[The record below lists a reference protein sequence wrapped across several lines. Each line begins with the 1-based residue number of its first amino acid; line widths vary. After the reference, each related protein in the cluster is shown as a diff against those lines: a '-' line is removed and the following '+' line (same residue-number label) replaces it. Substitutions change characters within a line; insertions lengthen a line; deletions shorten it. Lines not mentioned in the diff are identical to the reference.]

1 MKKILCLMCVAA
13 LGLAACSKNKKEETA
28 NSTYNTNYNITT
40 ADARNGNTKSAKD
53 AKYQIID
60 QEFDNMLAP
69 ETDYEAIPAHELQA
83 CEDSYLP
90 LVEPDCCGKG
100 KAKASAAVAGKAKA
114 KAKAVSTATT
124 RAKKVTNTTNIYY
137 VDGNQTIPV
146 SSTSTTKTVY
156 SSSGSAISSSTSS
169 STDPVTK
176 KTVNADGSVTT
187 TTTYSR

>member
-90 LVEPDCCGKG
+90 LVEPDCCGNPREKG
-100 KAKASAAVAGKAKA
+100 YQHDEHLLRRWQPNDS
-114 KAKAVSTATT
+114 
-124 RAKKVTNTTNIYY
+124 RFLY
-137 VDGNQTIPV
+137 VHHQN
-146 SSTSTTKTVY
+146 
-156 SSSGSAISSSTSS
+156 
-169 STDPVTK
+169 
-176 KTVNADGSVTT
+176 
-187 TTTYSR
+187 RL

>member
-1 MKKILCLMCVAA
+1 MKKVLCLVCVAV
-13 LGLAACSKNKKEETA
+13 LGLAACSKNKKEDSA
-28 NSTYNTNYNITT
+28 NANYSSVYGMTT
-40 ADARNGNTKSAKD
+40 ADARNTKSAKD
-53 AKYQIID
+53 AKYQIVD

-69 ETDYEAIPAHELQA
+69 DTDYEAIPAHELQA

-90 LVEPDCCGKG
+90 LVEPDCCGNGKG
-100 KAKASAAVAGKAKA
+100 KANAAASGKAKA
-114 KAKAVSTATT
+114 KATAVSTATT

-146 SSTSTTKTVY
+146 SSTSTTRTVY
-156 SSSGSAISSSTSS
+156 KNGSAISSSSSS

-176 KTVNADGSVTT
+176 TTVNADGSVTK

>member
-1 MKKILCLMCVAA
+1 MKKILCLICAAA
-13 LGLAACSKNKKEETA
+13 LGLAACSKNKKEESA
-28 NSTYNTNYNITT
+28 NVAYGNNLTYNAGTT
-40 ADARNGNTKSAKD
+40 DSRNNTKSAKD

-60 QEFDNMLAP
+60 QEFDNMLASGA
-69 ETDYEAIPAHELQA
+69 DYEAIPAHELQA

-90 LVEPDCCGKG
+90 LVEPDCCGKNKG
-100 KAKASAAVAGKAKA
+100 KAAVAGKAKA
-114 KAKAVSTATT
+114 RAKAASTATT

-156 SSSGSAISSSTSS
+156 SSSGSAISTSTSS

-187 TTTYSR
+187 TTTYKQ

>member
-100 KAKASAAVAGKAKA
+100 KAKAN
-114 KAKAVSTATT
+114 AVSTATT

-156 SSSGSAISSSTSS
+156 SSSGSAISTSTSS

>member
-1 MKKILCLMCVAA
+1 MRKILCLICAVA
-13 LGLAACSKNKKEETA
+13 LGLAACSKNKKETSGA
-28 NSTYNTNYNITT
+28 TYYN
-40 ADARNGNTKSAKD
+40 ASEVSALYDGNIKSAKD

-69 ETDYEAIPAHELQA
+69 ATDYDAIPAHELQA
-83 CEDSYLP
+83 CGDSYLP

-100 KAKASAAVAGKAKA
+100 KAAVAAKGKAKA
-114 KAKAVSTATT
+114 KATASSVATT

-137 VDGNQTIPV
+137 VDEGQTVPV

-156 SSSGSAISSSTSS
+156 SRSGSAISSSTTS
-169 STDPVTK
+169 STDPKVT

-187 TTTYSR
+187 TTTYNH